1 MKRLIMLKKDVNHIP
16 KLSSPLKINREVT
29 DSTSYDSY
37 DSYDSSYISYD
48 DPSSSIPYTEND
60 SDYNSDSDASIDE
73 SELNIETDT
82 QTNTITET
90 ETDTDTDT
98 TEPQN
103 NKKIIIGEKKKT
115 NNRGRFKS
123 VTTLPTYENYKA
135 NEAQYNQKNK
145 LSKNDILDKLR
156 DCTSLNT
163 IEEMEILKT
172 LPIMRTWIRYINRNT
187 KMFRSG
193 GMLLKLHYPD
203 YMVLANPFTKVMWS
217 VKLSEN
223 ILFIKDKE
231 EARKTNKIKD
241 KLYKL
246 YLEGRLILKD

>member
-1 MKRLIMLKKDVNHIP
+1 
-16 KLSSPLKINREVT
+16 LKINHKVT
-29 DSTSYDSY
+29 EPTTSHNSY
-37 DSYDSSYISYD
+37 DSYDSSSSYVSYD

-73 SELNIETDT
+73 SELNIETET
-82 QTNTITET
+82 VTET
-90 ETDTDTDT
+90 ETETEANT
-98 TEPQN
+98 TESQN
-103 NKKIIIGEKKKT
+103 NKTIILGEKKKT

-135 NEAQYNQKNK
+135 NEAQQNQKNK
-145 LSKNDILDKLR
+145 LSKNEILDKLR

-172 LPIMRTWIRYINRNT
+172 LPIMKTWIRYINRNT
-187 KMFRSG
+187 KMFRAG
-193 GMLLKLHYPD
+193 GMLLKIQYPD

-246 YLEGRLILKD
+246 YLEGRLILKDV

>member
-1 MKRLIMLKKDVNHIP
+1 MLKKDVNSNS

-29 DSTSYDSY
+29 DTTTSHDSY

-73 SELNIETDT
+73 TDLNIETQTET
-82 QTNTITET
+82 QTETET
-90 ETDTDTDT
+90 ETDGNT
-98 TEPQN
+98 TEHQN
-103 NKKIIIGEKKKT
+103 NKTIILGEKKKT

-123 VTTLPTYENYKA
+123 VTTLPTYESYKA
-135 NEAQYNQKNK
+135 NEVQHNQKNK
-145 LSKNDILDKLR
+145 LSKNEILDKLR

-187 KMFRSG
+187 KMFRTG
-193 GMLLKLHYPD
+193 GMLLKLQYPD

-217 VKLSEN
+217 VKLAEN

-246 YLEGRLILKD
+246 YLEGRLILKDV